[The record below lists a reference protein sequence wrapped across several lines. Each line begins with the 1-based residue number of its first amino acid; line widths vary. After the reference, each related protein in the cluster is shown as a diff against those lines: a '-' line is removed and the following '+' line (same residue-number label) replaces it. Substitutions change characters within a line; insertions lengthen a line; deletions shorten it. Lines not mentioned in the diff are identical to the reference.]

1 MDDDELT
8 NCDKSDE
15 FELEEDKEVI
25 PDDMD
30 EDCKDESTEVSPDTK
45 PIINAL
51 IEDMVPG
58 KWYIIER
65 KPKNRTVPGGS
76 SCPFQKKHIVIA
88 LKCFHMEHHAAI
100 YCEPCYWNR
109 KTCGVKVS
117 HFELCIAQDC

>member
-1 MDDDELT
+1 MDDDELP

-51 IEDMVPG
+51 IEGMGPG

-65 KPKNRTVPGGS
+65 K
-76 SCPFQKKHIVIA
+76 QKK
-88 LKCFHMEHHAAI
+88 
-100 YCEPCYWNR
+100 
-109 KTCGVKVS
+109 
-117 HFELCIAQDC
+117 QDCTRRVFLSNSKRAYCDCLEVFSYGTPCRHILRALLLEQENVWSEGEPL